1 MSELA
6 PIGLGRLGRVN
17 SATASNARAAYR
29 SAQPHSGRASDEV
42 QVSPQATFLNKLR
55 DNPIREDLVADV
67 REQIADGTYET
78 PEKLDAAVS
87 ELAGEL

>member
-1 MSELA
+1 M
-6 PIGLGRLGRVN
+6 
-17 SATASNARAAYR
+17 ATY
-29 SAQPHSGRASDEV
+29 
-42 QVSPQATFLNKLR
+42 LNKLR

-78 PEKLDAAVS
+78 PEKIDAAVS

>member
-6 PIGLGRLGRVN
+6 PIGPGRLGRVN

-29 SAQPHSGRASDEV
+29 AAQPQGRGSDEV
-42 QVSPQATFLNKLR
+42 EVSPMATYLNKLR
-55 DNPIREDLVADV
+55 DNPIREDLVAGV

-78 PEKLDAAVS
+78 PEKIDAAVS